1 MLLLTSI
8 LFERIKSF
16 FVRIVFNVFVF
27 RISEELRNKI
37 ALGEERGKKS
47 GREREID
54 FGSQAR
60 EYTLSLK
67 IKKNKSKLNLKH
79 FKKT

>member
-1 MLLLTSI
+1 MLLLTSV

-47 GREREID
+47 GRERGRFPTKTID

-67 IKKNKSKLNLKH
+67 KK
-79 FKKT
+79 KKQE

>member
-8 LFERIKSF
+8 LFERTTSF

-37 ALGEERGKKS
+37 ALGEERGKRS
-47 GREREID
+47 GREGEEG
-54 FGSQAR
+54 FQ
-60 EYTLSLK
+60 
-67 IKKNKSKLNLKH
+67 LNN
-79 FKKT
+79 